1 VAHGDSQG
9 HEDLRRALSQWL
21 TDIGISQAGDS
32 AAFDSVIG
40 YYEPYATSHDKL
52 DAAPDIFTE
61 VENAARSLVNRVRA
75 IRSGGYNAPD
85 AGLRHPRQ
93 K

>member
-1 VAHGDSQG
+1 MKVRKERQYVP
-9 HEDLRRALSQWL
+9 LTRAQFRERFFARFYDPAL
-21 TDIGISQAGDS
+21 
-32 AAFDSVIG
+32 IG

-52 DAAPDIFTE
+52 DASPDIF
-61 VENAARSLVNRVRA
+61 VALENAAKSLVRLVRDM
-75 IRSGGYNAPD
+75 RSGTYRAPD